1 MYDLCVGALFRNEAH
16 SMKEWIEHYIYH
28 GVDHIYLIDDA
39 SDDESCSIIE
49 PYVQRGV
56 VTLFHASWGRYLGRQ
71 RDMYNHYIL
80 PLLPSTRWLL
90 ICDIDEYVWSPQSI
104 DLKRV
109 LTDCNE
115 LGQIQ
120 VQHTLFGSSGHEL
133 QPESIVGSFM
143 FRSAAS
149 PTSTPG
155 NYKYFV
161 NSAFKFSSLNV
172 HHATFVDKADELNKF
187 IILKDPYFKMNHYN
201 CQSRD
206 FWRDV
211 KCKRGDSDF
220 CRQRTDADFAEIDQN
235 DTFDDE
241 LLLQNMPFLTNLGY
255 MLSN

>member
-28 GVDHIYLIDDA
+28 GVDHIYLIDDG
-39 SDDESCSIIE
+39 SDDESCSILE
-49 PYVQRGV
+49 PYVQRGI

-90 ICDIDEYVWSPQSI
+90 MCDIDEYVWSPESI
-104 DLKRV
+104 DLKKI
-109 LTDCNE
+109 LASCNE

-133 QPESIVGSFM
+133 QPESIVASFL
-143 FRSAAS
+143 FRSADS

-187 IILKDPYFKMNHYN
+187 IILKEPYFKMNHYN

-241 LLLQNMPFLTNLGY
+241 LLLQNMPLLTSLGYTLTN
-255 MLSN
+255 